1 MNKAKDYTE
10 GREKR
15 RFPRWKSK
23 KGVNVL
29 YFTDQDES
37 GVAVLLDISK
47 RGLKIGIDPEFKGK
61 IVRLRVLSRKPVTL
75 EVDEVHRE
83 TYAIGL
89 KVTSISKKN
98 EPTDVK
104 SSA

>member
-1 MNKAKDYTE
+1 MNKTKDYTE

-37 GVAVLLDISK
+37 GVACLLDISK
-47 RGLKIGIDPEFKGK
+47 RGLKIGVDPEFKGK
-61 IVRLRVLSRKPVTL
+61 IVRLRVLGRKPVTL
-75 EVDEVHRE
+75 EVTEVYRGP
-83 TYAIGL
+83 YAIGL
-89 KVTSISKKN
+89 KVTAMSK
-98 EPTDVK
+98 EHGVK